1 METMESQVDK
11 LSKGYKRP
19 VSMPGTALSTARG
32 AGKTKCH
39 HSAKHTMCSSPPI
52 DLLASSAST
61 KKRFKKKKKRVFIL
75 YFGGVTSTSLAPQTD
90 VWETPC
96 PNRWKAP
103 YSHKFLKW
111 SIVTEKMCRLLTIN
125 IINKK
130 YKKRVYGEQ

>member
-61 KKRFKKKKKRVFIL
+61 KKRLKKEFLSSIL
-75 YFGGVTSTSLAPQTD
+75 VVTSTSLAPQTD

-103 YSHKFLKW
+103 YSL
-111 SIVTEKMCRLLTIN
+111 
-125 IINKK
+125 
-130 YKKRVYGEQ
+130 